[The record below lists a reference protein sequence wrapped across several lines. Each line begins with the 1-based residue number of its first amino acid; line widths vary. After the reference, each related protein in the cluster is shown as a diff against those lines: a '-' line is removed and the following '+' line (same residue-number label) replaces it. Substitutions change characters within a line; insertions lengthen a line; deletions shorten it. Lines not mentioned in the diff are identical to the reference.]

1 MCIYRSLIFIPS
13 SNTKMLDKIELLNPD
28 GFILDLEDSV
38 PPHLKETARININN
52 KIDTL
57 TSSGLL
63 NLKDIF
69 VRINDLESSLAS
81 KDVEVTLR
89 PEVCGYVIP
98 KFEGIGKLQSLENEL
113 LKKEKSNGITAG
125 KIKLILMV
133 ESPKGLS
140 ELSNIRNHDREP
152 FFQRIIAVALGF
164 EDFVRNTTVFGNISS
179 DMFDFV
185 RKSMLIYAKA
195 NNFLAIDTVY
205 KNFKDTD
212 GLRNDTIK
220 SASMGFDGRLAIH
233 PSQIDIINSCFMPK
247 EEDIKKMELILSN
260 KGKIENEGAISIN
273 DIMYDPPHL
282 KWAED
287 IKDYLDKIENK

>member
-140 ELSNIRNHDREP
+140 ELSNIRNHGREP
-152 FFQRIIAVALGF
+152 FFQRIIAVVLGF
-164 EDFVRNTTVFGNISS
+164 EDFVRNITVFGNISS

-247 EEDIKKMELILSN
+247 EEDIKKMELILRN
-260 KGKIENEGAISIN
+260 KEKIENEGAISIN

-287 IKDYLDKIENK
+287 VKDYLDKIENK